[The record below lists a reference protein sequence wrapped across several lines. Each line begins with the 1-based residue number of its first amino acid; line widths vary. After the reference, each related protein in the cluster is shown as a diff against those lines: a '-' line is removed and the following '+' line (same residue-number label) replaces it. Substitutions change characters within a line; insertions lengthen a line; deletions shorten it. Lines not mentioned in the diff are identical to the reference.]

1 MQLNEEAMEVKRVDN
16 GPDWYSKI
24 TLLGR
29 RKTKNK
35 NTDLGESCPF
45 SLLAM
50 KI

>member
-1 MQLNEEAMEVKRVDN
+1 MEIQKKRVDN
-16 GPDWYSKI
+16 GKTTINSKKKS
-24 TLLGR
+24 LSEW

-45 SLLAM
+45 SLLAV